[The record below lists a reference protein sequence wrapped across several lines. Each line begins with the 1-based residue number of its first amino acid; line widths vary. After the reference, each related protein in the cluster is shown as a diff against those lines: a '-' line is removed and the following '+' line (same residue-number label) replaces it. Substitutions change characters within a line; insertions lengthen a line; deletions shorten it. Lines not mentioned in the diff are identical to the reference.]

1 MSAGPTIVLVA
12 GTGTFANE
20 WLQTGK
26 ANWKVPPAT
35 LLAAWGFTALD
46 KVSEKASV
54 SLAFIVL
61 IAAVTTKF
69 GGKSIVQE
77 LNNVLNTAPTAK
89 KA

>member
-1 MSAGPTIVLVA
+1 MSAGPTIVLIA

-26 ANWKVPPAT
+26 PNWRVVPAT
-35 LLAAWGFTALD
+35 LLASWGFTALD

-54 SLAFIVL
+54 SLAFMVL
-61 IAAVTTKF
+61 IVAVTTKF

-77 LNNVLNTAPTAK
+77 LNSVMNPSGK
-89 KA
+89 GK